1 MVTGG
6 CLCGAVRYQLSGDLR
21 PVVACHCSQCRRT
34 SGHYWAATHVP
45 LAQFEV
51 TNDAGLKW
59 FQSSAQA
66 RRGFCKDCGS
76 SLFWEKQGEA
86 AVSIGAGTLDEAGDL
101 DLSLHIYVQDKPGY
115 YAIEE
120 GPEQRQKY

>member
-6 CLCGAVRYQLSGDLR
+6 CLCGAVRYQLNGELR

-45 LAQFEV
+45 LAQFKLTKE
-51 TNDAGLKW
+51 TGLKW
-59 FQSSAQA
+59 FQSSAHA
-66 RRGFCKDCGS
+66 RRGFCQACGA
-76 SLFWEKQGEA
+76 SLFWEKQGEG
-86 AVSIGAGTLDEAGDL
+86 AVSIGAGTLDEADDL
-101 DLSLHIYVQDKPGY
+101 GLSLHIYVKDKPGY
-115 YAIEE
+115 YDIEE